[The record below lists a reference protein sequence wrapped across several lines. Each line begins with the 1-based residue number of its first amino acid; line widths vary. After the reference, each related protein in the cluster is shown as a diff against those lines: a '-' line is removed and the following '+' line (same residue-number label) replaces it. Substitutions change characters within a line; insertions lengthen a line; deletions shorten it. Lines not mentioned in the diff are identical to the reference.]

1 MKTPRSASRATATA
15 PAAGLES
22 VIGYLLAQAAV
33 TAGVVFEREVGA
45 PLQLLRRYALSG
57 QDQLRS

>member
-1 MKTPRSASRATATA
+1 MN
-15 PAAGLES
+15 
-22 VIGYLLAQAAV
+22 AV
-33 TAGVVFEREVGA
+33 TAVPSLLGTLAPALEQPWRCDALSLFVEPSVGA